1 MPGGRSVY
9 IAGAGIA
16 GLTLSLALA
25 KFGARVAILERQ
37 KTVQEIGAGLQIS
50 PNARRVLNRLGLD
63 KAISAVS
70 FEPEGI
76 DVYGFRAARPM
87 VTMELGEAARSR
99 YGAQYAVM
107 HRADL
112 ADVLH
117 KATRRFANIDIA
129 FETLSFEVE
138 TQARGVIVAHA
149 QAGAEPRQGRAF
161 AFVGADGINSMT
173 RTVLLG
179 GSTPEWTGR
188 LAWRV
193 LLEMSEL
200 KGLLNLN
207 RTSVLLGPNFHAV
220 CYPLPHRNKVNV
232 VVFAKDRL
240 ETERVAPALP
250 GGALDDERIA
260 AIVTAG
266 AGRWGYWPVG
276 SVHTDHWHK
285 GPIGL
290 LGDAAHA
297 MMPFQA
303 QGAAMAIED
312 AAILAPLLMTEP
324 SAEIAFERYEGLR
337 RYRVDQVANLSAANG
352 RAFHMRFPA
361 SLARDAVIRM
371 QGPRGHFRR
380 LDWLYGYDPAPE
392 AEIGAPTRTN

>member
-9 IAGAGIA
+9 IAGAGVA
-16 GLTLSLALA
+16 GLTLALALA
-25 KFGARVAILERQ
+25 KFGARVTVLERQ
-37 KTVQEIGAGLQIS
+37 KSVQEIGAGLQIS
-50 PNARRVLNRLGLD
+50 PNARRVLNRLGLE
-63 KAISAVS
+63 KPLSATS

-76 DVYGFRAARPM
+76 DVYGFRASRPL
-87 VTMELGEAARSR
+87 VTMELGDTARQR

-129 FETLSFEVE
+129 YEVISFEVE
-138 TQARGVIVAHA
+138 EEPRGVALSYG
-149 QAGAEPRQGRAF
+149 QAAGESRQGRAF
-161 AFVGADGINSMT
+161 AFVGADGINSIT
-173 RTVLLG
+173 RTVLMG
-179 GSTPEWTGR
+179 GPSAEWTDR

-193 LLEMSEL
+193 LLDTSEL
-200 KGLLNLN
+200 KGLMSLD
-207 RTSVLLGPNFHAV
+207 RTSVLLGPGYHAV
-220 CYPLPHRNKVNV
+220 CYPLPHRDKVNV
-232 VVFAKDRL
+232 VVFAKDRP
-240 ETERVAPALP
+240 ETERTTPSLPRAALT
-250 GGALDDERIA
+250 DERIT
-260 AIVTAG
+260 AIVAAG

-276 SVHTDHWHK
+276 SVHADVWHK

-290 LGDAAHA
+290 IGDAAHA

-324 SAEIAFERYEGLR
+324 TAEAAFERYESLR
-337 RYRVDQVANLSAANG
+337 RWRVDRVARISESNG
-352 RAFHMRFPA
+352 RAFHMHFPA
-361 SLARDAVIRM
+361 SLVRDAVIRM
-371 QGPRGHFRR
+371 QGPHGHFRR

-392 AEIGAPTRTN
+392 AEIGAPARTN